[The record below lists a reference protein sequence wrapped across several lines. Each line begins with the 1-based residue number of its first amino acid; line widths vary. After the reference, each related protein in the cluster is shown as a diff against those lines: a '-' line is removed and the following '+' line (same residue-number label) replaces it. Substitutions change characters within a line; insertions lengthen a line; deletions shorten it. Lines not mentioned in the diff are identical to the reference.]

1 MNYSDEKAG
10 EIPDEET
17 VVDGTAVESIDALKR
32 QKERS
37 LQLALAAI
45 QTAEDNGGRDLLV
58 LDMREHTSLFDYFVI
73 ATGTS
78 RRQLHAMSE
87 EIDHKLE
94 DDLQDKRMSIEGYD
108 ASRWIVLDYGTV
120 VIHLFDDEMREYYSL
135 EALWAD
141 ARPVDLSEVLEDSN
155 KMYRSMFEQS

>member
-1 MNYSDEKAG
+1 M
-10 EIPDEET
+10 
-17 VVDGTAVESIDALKR
+17 DGSAVESIDALKR

-135 EALWAD
+135 ESLWAD
-141 ARPVDLSEVLEDSN
+141 ARPVDLSDVLEDSN
-155 KMYRSMFEQS
+155 KMSRSMFEQS